1 MYTDP
6 SVYKQRRL
14 EAEAA
19 QEAEHVASLKDPETV
34 KRHYDDLASKEAEER
49 LKYTEP
55 LTYQRKQLEKE
66 KAALRA
72 EQARMEDVEY
82 LQLKSQVDEARQ

>member
-1 MYTDP
+1 MAEL
-6 SVYKQRRL
+6 VYRS
-14 EAEAA
+14 A
-19 QEAEHVASLKDPETV
+19 
-34 KRHYDDLASKEAEER
+34 ASKEAEER

-82 LQLKSQVDEARQ
+82 LQLKQQVDEARQ